1 MRAFMVAVALVSSGA
16 AGAAR
21 GQIAD
26 SGVSRSAST
35 DVDWRT
41 SGEPAIVAGTA
52 YYPSGPTVFFD
63 GGVMVRSS
71 SYKGVSIYV
80 DPTRE
85 PYNIVY
91 VPIGGKLMRPY
102 ARRQVEQAADTVV
115 PPPPSGPVEFDEAS
129 GPAAAAEDAGRV
141 EALESQRAR
150 GGRGAVS
157 APAPEPARPGA
168 SRGIWIA
175 FQDKVWVLSD
185 PQPAASR
192 NLVPTGTYYGFAVYR
207 DPGRPN
213 EIFVASGAT
222 GFLARYT
229 REERR

>member
-1 MRAFMVAVALVSSGA
+1 MRAFMVAVALLSCA
-16 AGAAR
+16 AGTAT
-21 GQIAD
+21 GQVAD
-26 SGVSRSAST
+26 SAVSRSAST

-52 YYPSGPTVFFD
+52 YYPSGPTIFFD
-63 GGVMVRSS
+63 GGVMVRSA

-80 DPTRE
+80 DPTKE

-115 PPPPSGPVEFDEAS
+115 PPAPSGPIEFDEAPAP
-129 GPAAAAEDAGRV
+129 PAAVEDASAV
-141 EALESQRAR
+141 EAIELQSAR
-150 GGRGAVS
+150 GRHGAVS

-175 FQDKVWVLSD
+175 FQDKVWLLSD

-192 NLVPTGTYYGFAVYR
+192 NLVPIGTYYGFAVYR
-207 DPGRPN
+207 DPGRLN
-213 EIFVASGAT
+213 EIFVASGTA